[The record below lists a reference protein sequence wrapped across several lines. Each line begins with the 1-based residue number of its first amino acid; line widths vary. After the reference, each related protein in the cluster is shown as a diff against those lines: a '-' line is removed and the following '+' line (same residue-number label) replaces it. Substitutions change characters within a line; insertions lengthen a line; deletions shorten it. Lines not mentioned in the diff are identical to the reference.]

1 MNNTDVADALSEIAE
16 LLELKDE
23 SSFRIRAYENA
34 SKAVSNLNED
44 VQALIERDELTSVKG
59 IGKSIAERVED
70 LVAQGHTAYLD
81 DLRAEFPAGV
91 RELMRI
97 PGVGPSLAR
106 RAYQELGV
114 LNIEQLRAAAESGTL
129 AELPR
134 FGEKSA
140 ENVIRALDRVRK
152 RESRISLGKA
162 MPVVEDLIA
171 VLQECD
177 AFQDLT
183 AAGSLRRW
191 APTIG
196 DIDLM
201 ATSSDPARA
210 MEAFVGGP
218 QVRQV
223 LGQGLTKSSI
233 LTDNGLQVD
242 LRIVEAEAFGSLV
255 QHFTGSRDHN
265 IELREYAL
273 ARGLSLNEYG
283 ITSTE
288 TREIQAFSDEVSF
301 YRALGLDY
309 IPPELRE
316 AGGEI
321 EAAGNG
327 SLPTLVTVED
337 IRGDLHMHS
346 DWSDGAASIDE
357 MIQAA
362 VDRGYEYVALTDHS
376 TTIGF
381 GNGLSAEQL
390 VEQGKLLEEVRKAHP
405 EIKILTGTE
414 LEIKRD
420 GSLDFPDEV
429 LASLDWVIASVH
441 SGFNQTEEEMTRR
454 VLMAIENPHVDAIGH
469 PTGRLIGRREPYALD
484 LEAVFRAAAKNHTA
498 LEINSF
504 PDRLDLAD
512 RHARRAREL
521 GVMLTINTDAH
532 APVNFE
538 NIRYGVAMA
547 RRAWA
552 EPSNVLNT
560 RSFDELRKWLSRAA
574 P

>member
-1 MNNTDVADALSEIAE
+1 MNNVDVADALSEIAE

-34 SKAVSNLNED
+34 SKAVSNLTED
-44 VQALIERDELTSVKG
+44 VKVLIQRNELESVKG
-59 IGKSIAERVED
+59 IGKTIAERIED
-70 LVAQGHTAYLD
+70 LASQGHTAYLD
-81 DLRAEFPAGV
+81 DLRDEFPPGV

-97 PGVGPSLAR
+97 PGVGPSTAR
-106 RAYQELGV
+106 RAHHELGV
-114 LNIEQLRAAAESGTL
+114 QNVEQLRAAAESGAL

-134 FGEKSA
+134 FGQKSA
-140 ENVIRALDRVRK
+140 ENVIRALERIRK
-152 RESRISLGKA
+152 RESRISIGKA

-171 VLQECD
+171 ELRECD
-177 AFQDLT
+177 SLHNLT
-183 AAGSLRRW
+183 TAGSLRRW

-201 ATSSDPARA
+201 ATSSDPASA
-210 MEAFVGGP
+210 MEAFVSVP

-223 LGQGLTKSSI
+223 LGRGLTKSSI
-233 LTDNGLQVD
+233 ITDNGLQVD

-255 QHFTGSRDHN
+255 QHFTGGKDHN

-288 TREIQAFSDEVSF
+288 TREIQEFSDETAF
-301 YRALGLDY
+301 YKALGLTY

-321 EAAGNG
+321 EAAARGR
-327 SLPTLVTVED
+327 LPSLVTVED
-337 IRGDLHMHS
+337 IRGELHMHS
-346 DWSDGAASIDE
+346 DWSDGSASIE
-357 MIQAA
+357 QMIEAA
-362 VDRGYEYVALTDHS
+362 VARGYEYVAFTDHS
-376 TTIGF
+376 ATMGF
-381 GNGLSAEQL
+381 GSGLSEDQ
-390 VEQGKLLEEVRKAHP
+390 LLEQEVLLHKARKAHP

-420 GSLDFPDEV
+420 GSLDYPDEV
-429 LASLDWVIASVH
+429 LERLDFVIASVH
-441 SGFNQTEEEMTRR
+441 SGFNQTEEEMTGR
-454 VLMAIENPHVDAIGH
+454 VVRAIENPHVDAIGH
-469 PTGRLIGRREPYALD
+469 PTGRLIGRRDPYALD
-484 LEAVFRAAAKNHTA
+484 LEAVFRASATHHTA
-498 LEINSF
+498 LEINAS
-504 PDRLDLAD
+504 PDRLDLVD
-512 RHARRAREL
+512 RQARRAVEL

-532 APVNFE
+532 APVNFT
-538 NIRYGVAMA
+538 NMRYGVAMA
-547 RRAWA
+547 RRGWA

-560 RSFDELRKWLSRAA
+560 FRYEELKAWLSRDA